1 MAFLLKFDCSSWR
14 MRRLVLLKLLVVH
27 ISGNSVLNE
36 GLEYGRLNSVAVICL
51 LDSSLRVELVYA

>member
-14 MRRLVLLKLLVVH
+14 MRRLVLLKLLVVR

-36 GLEYGRLNSVAVICL
+36 GLDMVA
-51 LDSSLRVELVYA
+51 